1 MAEIVPDIS
10 QIWRIGKPSAQEGA
24 RRQDDATAGRMP
36 AMTLVNDILGFW
48 FGAPGTA
55 THGTF
60 REIWF
65 RKDAQFD
72 ESIRRHFLGAVDE
85 AAQGKLDGLVGDAEG
100 ALALMLLLDQ
110 FPRNLF
116 RGTARAFAADPKAR
130 QIADAALARGFDQM
144 RSTIERTFFYLPFE
158 HSENLADQERS
169 VELYRRL
176 AQDEPSREDALDYAV
191 RHLDIIKRFGRFP
204 HRNQALG
211 RESTEDEVDFLK
223 QPNSSF

>member
-1 MAEIVPDIS
+1 
-10 QIWRIGKPSAQEGA
+10 
-24 RRQDDATAGRMP
+24 
-36 AMTLVNDILGFW
+36 MTLVSDILSFW
-48 FGAPGTA
+48 FGAPGTPD
-55 THGTF
+55 HGTF
-60 REIWF
+60 RQLWF
-65 RKDAQFD
+65 QKDAQFD
-72 ESIRRHFLGAVDE
+72 ETIRRHFLGAVDE
-85 AAQGKLDGLVGDAEG
+85 AAQGRLDRMADDPEG

-130 QIADAALARGFDQM
+130 QMAGAALARGFDQM
-144 RSTIERTFFYLPFE
+144 RSPIERTFFYLPFE

-169 VELYRRL
+169 VDLFRRL
-176 AQDEPSREDALDYAV
+176 AQDDPSREGALDYAV

-211 RESTEDEVDFLK
+211 RETTEDEAEFLK